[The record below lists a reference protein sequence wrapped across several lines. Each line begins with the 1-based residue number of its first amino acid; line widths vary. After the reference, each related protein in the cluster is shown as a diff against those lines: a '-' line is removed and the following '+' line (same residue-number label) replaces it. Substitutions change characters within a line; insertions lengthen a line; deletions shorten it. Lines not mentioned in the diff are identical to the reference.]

1 MHNNVGILTCGGL
14 CPGLNTVIRTIAL
27 KELENNN
34 NVYGFKKGFHG
45 LNNNIKERLYK
56 DDVNL
61 INEQAGTILETSREH
76 LELNE
81 SSYSL
86 SYLDKLYCI
95 GGNGT
100 LAAGK
105 LISDR
110 YHNVNVIGIAKTID
124 NDIHQLDSFG
134 FQTAVEETVTFI
146 HRGYVEAT
154 SMNCI
159 MFVETM
165 GRNSGFLA
173 AYSTK
178 AAAGIV
184 DFCMIPEINLDTYE
198 SYKAIS
204 EIYRN
209 KGRCVVVVSEGCDY
223 DELFYALNIEHKV
236 KKIVPGYLV
245 RSCPPNVSD
254 IILATNMSIN
264 AVNKSESMSN
274 FIQGIDNKHILFEDF
289 QTGERKLD
297 TDIDDDNMIAYI
309 EHLNSEMSR
318 VANQNGKDNN
328 DFDVDVDFVDRV

>member
-14 CPGLNTVIRTIAL
+14 CPGLNTVIRTITL

-34 NVYGFKKGFHG
+34 IVYGFKKGFHG
-45 LNNNIKERLYK
+45 LNNNIKDRLYK
-56 DDVNL
+56 EDVYL
-61 INEQAGTILETSREH
+61 INEQAGTILETSRER
-76 LELNE
+76 LELND
-81 SSYSL
+81 SAYSL

-105 LISDR
+105 LISNR
-110 YHNVNVIGIAKTID
+110 YRNVNVIGIAKTID
-124 NDIHQLDSFG
+124 NDIHQLESFG

-184 DFCMIPEINLDTYE
+184 DFCMIPEMSPDTYE
-198 SYKAIS
+198 SYRAIS
-204 EIYRN
+204 EIYRD
-209 KGRCVVVVSEGCDY
+209 KGHCVVVVSEGCNY

-254 IILATNMSIN
+254 IILATNMSLN
-264 AVNKSESMSN
+264 AVNKSETMSN
-274 FIQGIDNKHILFEDF
+274 FIQGINNKHILFEEF

-297 TDIDDDNMIAYI
+297 TDIDDDNMIDYI
-309 EHLNSEMSR
+309 EHLNTEMSR
-318 VANQNGKDNN
+318 IANQNGKNDNN
-328 DFDVDVDFVDRV
+328 DFDVDFVDRV

>member
-14 CPGLNTVIRTIAL
+14 CPGLNTVIRTITL

-34 NVYGFKKGFHG
+34 IVYGFKKGFHG
-45 LNNNIKERLYK
+45 LNNNIKDRLYK
-56 DDVNL
+56 DDVYL
-61 INEQAGTILETSREH
+61 INEKAGTILETSRER
-76 LELNE
+76 LELND
-81 SSYSL
+81 SAYSL

-105 LISDR
+105 LISNR
-110 YHNVNVIGIAKTID
+110 YHNVNVIGMAKTID

-184 DFCMIPEINLDTYE
+184 DFCMIPEMSPDTYE
-198 SYKAIS
+198 SYRAIS
-204 EIYRN
+204 EIYRD
-209 KGRCVVVVSEGCDY
+209 KGHCVVVVSEGCNY

-254 IILATNMSIN
+254 IILATNMSLN
-264 AVNKSESMSN
+264 AVNKSETMSN
-274 FIQGIDNKHILFEDF
+274 FIQGINNKHILFEEF

-297 TDIDDDNMIAYI
+297 TDIDDDNMIDYI
-309 EHLNSEMSR
+309 EHLNTEMSR
-318 VANQNGKDNN
+318 IANQNGKNDNN
-328 DFDVDVDFVDRV
+328 DFDVDFVDRV